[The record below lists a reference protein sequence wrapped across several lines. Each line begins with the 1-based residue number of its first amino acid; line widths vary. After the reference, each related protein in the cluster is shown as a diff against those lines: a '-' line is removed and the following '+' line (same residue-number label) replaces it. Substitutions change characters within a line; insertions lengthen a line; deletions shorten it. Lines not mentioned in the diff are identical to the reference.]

1 MRAEAGRREFMA
13 QVTVFM
19 ALIAIAID
27 LVLPAFPE
35 VRRAFSMP
43 SDSTHVTWVITVFFL
58 GIAVGPWLFGPA
70 SDRFGRRPMLFA
82 SLGLYILGGL
92 LSALASSW
100 PLLIAA
106 RFVWGIGAAG
116 PRTLTNAMVRDRF
129 EGDVMARLMSFI
141 MAVFLIVPI
150 IAPAIGAGLIEIF
163 PWRSVFVAP
172 VVIAILMAVWALRLP
187 ETLPVE
193 RRRPFTWRAVGE
205 ASREVFRNRTTLS
218 FMFANMFT
226 YAILTAYL
234 GASEVIMEDV
244 YERGDLFPL
253 FFGVLGVFFALNSL
267 NNARR
272 VKNVGLYHHL
282 RRSVHFGSV
291 AAIAFVLVSFT
302 GGGKPNF
309 WIFAIALALLIP
321 VAQGLGPLANTAAM
335 TPLPHIAGTAS
346 SVITTITTAGGALL
360 GGVANSTFDGT
371 VRSFAA
377 WSTGF
382 FALSTLLI
390 LRATRE
396 VSPT

>member
-1 MRAEAGRREFMA
+1 
-13 QVTVFM
+13 
-19 ALIAIAID
+19 
-27 LVLPAFPE
+27 
-35 VRRAFSMP
+35 
-43 SDSTHVTWVITVFFL
+43 
-58 GIAVGPWLFGPA
+58 
-70 SDRFGRRPMLFA
+70 
-82 SLGLYILGGL
+82 
-92 LSALASSW
+92 
-100 PLLIAA
+100 
-106 RFVWGIGAAG
+106 
-116 PRTLTNAMVRDRF
+116 
-129 EGDVMARLMSFI
+129 

-244 YERGDLFPL
+244 YERGDLFPV
-253 FFGVLGVFFALNSL
+253 FFGVLGAFFALNSL

-272 VKNVGLYHHL
+272 VKNVGLYRHL
-282 RRSVHFGSV
+282 RRSVHFGS
-291 AAIAFVLVSFT
+291 ASAIAFVAVSFT
-302 GGGKPNF
+302 NGGEPNF
-309 WIFAIALALLIP
+309 WIFSITLSLLIP

-382 FALSTLLI
+382 FALATVLI
-390 LRATRE
+390 LRTTRE
-396 VSPT
+396 VSPA